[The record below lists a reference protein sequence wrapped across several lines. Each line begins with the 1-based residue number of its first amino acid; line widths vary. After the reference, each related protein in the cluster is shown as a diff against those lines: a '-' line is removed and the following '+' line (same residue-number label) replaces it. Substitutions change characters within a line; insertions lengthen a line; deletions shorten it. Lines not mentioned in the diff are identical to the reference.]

1 METFWLWQLLGRL
14 HPMVVH
20 FPIGLLLF
28 AGLLE
33 LISFKRFF
41 SSYRK
46 GIQALVWGGGIAA
59 VLAAVLG
66 FLMMTAENITGDLM
80 EKHQILGMLA
90 GLLSLFVLYFHQ
102 KAILTTQIIVI
113 RTYRLLLFFT
123 CMGILAAGHYGA
135 SMTFGED
142 FLISVIQNR
151 STEQFDFSDFQNEYE
166 LASDSDLKLVGQVRM
181 IFAHHCYKCHSGAK
195 TEGKLRLDTKEFLF
209 AGGESGEII
218 KAGFPD
224 QSELIRRVKLPIHH
238 KEVMPAKGKQLS
250 KDEIALLSYWVEK
263 GALWPDGVEMPSLYR
278 VAELAPRNPVLP
290 KVLKGLEN
298 PVDRWVNAYFEEKGI
313 TWRPVVDDRIY
324 LRRIFLDVLGL
335 LPDAATYA
343 AFVDDPDPDKRQN
356 WLRKL
361 LERED
366 DFAQHWLT
374 FWNDHLRNDYSGTG
388 YITNGR
394 YNITDW
400 LYEALRTNMPY
411 DIFVRQ
417 LLNPDDRAKGFIAGI
432 QWRGT
437 VNASQRTEMQAA
449 QNVGQVFLG
458 LNLKCASCHD
468 SFISDWKLDQ
478 AYAFANVFADS
489 VLEINR
495 CDQPT
500 GKMAKTAVLWKEL
513 GNIDSLASRAEKLR
527 QLSETLVQPA
537 NGRLY
542 RTLVNRIWK
551 QLMGRGLVEP
561 VDEMDNE
568 PWSQDL
574 LDWLANNF
582 ANDGYDLKQ
591 LIFLIASS
599 KTYQQPVDVLTSA
612 DQLKREDYVFRGMV
626 SRRLNAEQFADA
638 LSALVSPL
646 FEHKDIKYNPFQL
659 RPEEQVRQQ
668 IVRASLVANNAFL
681 TALGRPSRE
690 VVATERDMQANLLQA
705 LELTNGAK
713 LNEVLER
720 GSKRWWHA
728 YPDPASLVD
737 ALYGEFL
744 LRKPNSKELQVAKGV
759 LSANYGP
766 ENIQDLMWALVLQP
780 EFQLIH

>member
-1 METFWLWQLLGRL
+1 METFWLWQLLGRF

-33 LISFKRFF
+33 LIASKRFF
-41 SSYRK
+41 SSYRP
-46 GIQALVWGGGIAA
+46 GIQALVWGGSCAA
-59 VLAAVLG
+59 VLAAILG
-66 FLMMTAENITGDLM
+66 ILMMNAENLSGSLM
-80 EKHQILGMLA
+80 DKHQWLGISTA
-90 GLLSLFVLYFHQ
+90 LLSLAVLYLHQ
-102 KAILTTQIIVI
+102 KAIHTSKQQVI
-113 RTYRLLLFFT
+113 KAYRFFLCFT
-123 CMGILAAGHYGA
+123 CFGVVAAGHYGA
-135 SMTFGED
+135 SMTYGED
-142 FLISVIQNR
+142 FLTSVIEDKQ
-151 STEQFDFSDFQNEYE
+151 QFDFVAFQNES
-166 LASDSDLKLVGQVRM
+166 LLGDDSALKLIGQVRM
-181 IFAHHCYKCHSGAK
+181 VLAHNCYKCHSGAK

-209 AGGESGEII
+209 AGGENGEVV
-218 KAGFPD
+218 KAGFPEK
-224 QSELIRRVKLPIHH
+224 SELIRRIKLPAHH
-238 KEVMPAKGKQLS
+238 KEAMPSKGKPLS
-250 KDEIALLSYWVEK
+250 QDEIALLSFWIEK
-263 GALWPDGVEMPSLYR
+263 GAVWPDDAEMPSLYR
-278 VAELAPRNPVLP
+278 VAELAPRNPALP
-290 KVLKGLEN
+290 KALKGYEH
-298 PVDRWVNAYFEEKGI
+298 PVDRWVNVYFEKNGI
-313 TWRPVVDDRIY
+313 SWKPVVDDRTY
-324 LRRIFLDVLGL
+324 LRRVYLDVLGL
-335 LPDAATYA
+335 LPDAAAYT
-343 AFVDDPDPDKRQN
+343 AFANDPDPDKRLS
-356 WLRKL
+356 WLKKL

-374 FWNDHLRNDYSGTG
+374 FWNDHLRNDYTGTG

-400 LYEALRTNMPY
+400 LYEALRSNMRY
-411 DIFVRQ
+411 DEFVRQ
-417 LLNPDDRAKGFIAGI
+417 LLNPNDRAKGFIAGI

-500 GKMAKTAVLWKEL
+500 GRLANTAVLWQEL
-513 GNIDSLASRAEKLR
+513 GDIDSLASRAEKLK
-527 QLSETLVQPA
+527 QLSNAIVQPA

-542 RTLVNRIWK
+542 RTFVNRIWK

-574 LDWLANNF
+574 LDWMASNLVTK
-582 ANDGYDLKQ
+582 GYDPKA
-591 LIFLIASS
+591 LIYLIASS

-626 SRRLNAEQFADA
+626 SRRLSAEQFADA
-638 LSALVSPL
+638 LSTLVSPL
-646 FEHKDIKYNPFQL
+646 FEHQEMKYNPFQL
-659 RPEEQVRQQ
+659 RPEEQGRQQ

-690 VVATERDMQANLLQA
+690 VVATVRDMQANLLQA
-705 LELTNGAK
+705 LELTNGAR

-720 GSKRWWHA
+720 GSKRWWQA
-728 YPDPASLVD
+728 YPDPNGLID

-744 LRKPNSKELQVAKGV
+744 LRKPNSKEVQVAKGV
-759 LSANYGP
+759 LSANYSP
-766 ENIQDLMWALVLQP
+766 EKIQDLMWALVLQP